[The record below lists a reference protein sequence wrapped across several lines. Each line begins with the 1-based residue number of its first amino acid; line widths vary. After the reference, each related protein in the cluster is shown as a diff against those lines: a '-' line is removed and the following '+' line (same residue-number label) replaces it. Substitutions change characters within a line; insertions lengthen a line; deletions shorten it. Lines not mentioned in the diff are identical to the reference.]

1 MVKYL
6 VYMYFGKFYPTTTQ
20 KYSKREDNMAKIDK
34 ATLDHIAALSK
45 LSFTDEESEA
55 MAEQMGDIIAL
66 MDTIRD
72 IDIEYDDT
80 KDNNQIAY
88 KELREDKP
96 NASFPTE
103 KLMQNAVTGGD
114 GDCYVMPKMME

>member
-1 MVKYL
+1 
-6 VYMYFGKFYPTTTQ
+6 
-20 KYSKREDNMAKIDK
+20 MAKIDK

-45 LSFTDEESEA
+45 LSFTEEESEV

-88 KELREDKP
+88 KELREDK
-96 NASFPTE
+96 AKESFPTE
-103 KLMQNAVTGGD
+103 KLLQNTVTGGD